1 MVGQHYRLNGHEFE
15 QALGDGKEQK
25 TLACFSPW
33 GHKESN
39 TTERLNNSNRM
50 SDVNK
55 IIGLIGST
63 SFIIPALKA
72 IPNALNIAPKIPKY
86 LFMSPVNKVRLS
98 IFDFETEFV
107 SFLYNPLNM
116 KLFLFIPMA

>member
-1 MVGQHYRLNGHEFE
+1 MVGQHYRLNGHKFE

-63 SFIIPALKA
+63 SFIIPALKT

>member
-1 MVGQHYRLNGHEFE
+1 MVGWHHQLDGHEFE
-15 QALGDGKEQK
+15 QALGDGEEQG
-25 TLACFSPW
+25 TLACCSPW

-39 TTERLNNSNRM
+39 RTERLNNSNRM

-63 SFIIPALKA
+63 SFIIPALKT
-72 IPNALNIAPKIPKY
+72 IPNALNIVPKIPKY
-86 LFMSPVNKVRLS
+86 LFMSPINKVSLS

>member
-63 SFIIPALKA
+63 SFIIPALKT

>member
-1 MVGQHYRLNGHEFE
+1 MGDSEGQGS
-15 QALGDGKEQK
+15 
-25 TLACFSPW
+25 LACFSPW

-63 SFIIPALKA
+63 SFIIPALKT

-107 SFLYNPLNM
+107 SFLYTPLNM

>member
-1 MVGQHYRLNGHEFE
+1 MVGRHYRLNGHEFE
-15 QALGDGKEQK
+15 QALGDGEEQG
-25 TLACFSPW
+25 TLACCSPW

-39 TTERLNNSNRM
+39 RTERLNNSNRM

-63 SFIIPALKA
+63 SFIIPALKT
-72 IPNALNIAPKIPKY
+72 IPNALNIVPKIPKY
-86 LFMSPVNKVRLS
+86 LFMSPINKVSLS

>member
-1 MVGQHYRLNGHEFE
+1 MVGRHYRLNGHEFE
-15 QALGDGKEQK
+15 QALGDGEEQG
-25 TLACFSPW
+25 TLVCCSPW

-63 SFIIPALKA
+63 SFIIPALKT
-72 IPNALNIAPKIPKY
+72 IPNTLNIAPKIPKY
-86 LFMSPVNKVRLS
+86 LFMSPVNKVSLS

>member
-1 MVGQHYRLNGHEFE
+1 MVGRHYRLNGHEFE
-15 QALGDGKEQK
+15 QALGDGEEQG
-25 TLACFSPW
+25 TLACCSPW

-39 TTERLNNSNRM
+39 RTERLNNSNRM

-63 SFIIPALKA
+63 SFIIPALKT
-72 IPNALNIAPKIPKY
+72 IPNALNIVPKIPKY
-86 LFMSPVNKVRLS
+86 LFMSPINKVSLS

-107 SFLYNPLNM
+107 SFLYNP
-116 KLFLFIPMA
+116 

>member
-15 QALGDGKEQK
+15 QALGDGKEQE

-63 SFIIPALKA
+63 SFIIPALKT

-86 LFMSPVNKVRLS
+86 LFMSPVNKVSLS

>member
-55 IIGLIGST
+55 IIGLFGST
-63 SFIIPALKA
+63 SFIIPALKT

>member
-1 MVGQHYRLNGHEFE
+1 MVGWHHLLGGHEFE
-15 QALGDGKEQK
+15 QALGDGEEQG
-25 TLACFSPW
+25 TLACCSPW

-55 IIGLIGST
+55 IIGLMGST
-63 SFIIPALKA
+63 SFIIPALKT
-72 IPNALNIAPKIPKY
+72 IPNTLNIAPKIPKY
-86 LFMSPVNKVRLS
+86 LFMSPVNKVSLS

>member
-1 MVGQHYRLNGHEFE
+1 MVGRHYRLNGHEFE
-15 QALGDGKEQK
+15 QALGDGEEQG
-25 TLACFSPW
+25 TLACCSPW

-63 SFIIPALKA
+63 SFIIPALKT
-72 IPNALNIAPKIPKY
+72 IPNALNIVPKIPKY
-86 LFMSPVNKVRLS
+86 LFMSPINKVSLS

>member
-1 MVGQHYRLNGHEFE
+1 MVGRHYRLNGHEFE
-15 QALGDGKEQK
+15 QALGDGEEQG
-25 TLACFSPW
+25 TLACCSPW

-63 SFIIPALKA
+63 SFIIPALKT
-72 IPNALNIAPKIPKY
+72 IPNTLNIAPKIPKY
-86 LFMSPVNKVRLS
+86 LFMSPVNKVSLS